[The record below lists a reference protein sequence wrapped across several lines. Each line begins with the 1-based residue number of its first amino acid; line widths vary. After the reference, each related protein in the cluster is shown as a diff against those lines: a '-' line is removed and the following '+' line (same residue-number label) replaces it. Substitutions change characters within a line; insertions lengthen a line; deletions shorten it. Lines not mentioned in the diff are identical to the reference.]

1 MRFFFVL
8 SALFLLASATSLR
21 VKRQCGCTEQP
32 TCSCQQSTPQLYTCA
47 CQQQAPM
54 SSCSCSQ
61 QTVQVQATQCAPACQ
76 QSCTQQCQSNTQ
88 CLSNNSAEFGIKR
101 TPIRWNDIH
110 SSTMSIN
117 LLIIGVLFQVLAT
130 QLTLGQGITCPPEFK
145 TYTRLNGML
154 TGFDNAAQ
162 RKIAADNAKE
172 VLKQLGLTSGAFWI
186 GAYRKKECQVSNW
199 KKVKA
204 CLPAEKNSIEWTDR
218 NTTSTDGFNFRKGQ
232 PDYNMGNQNAVYM
245 VVGEDVVDRY
255 GVWKNEEM
263 DDVR

>member
-1 MRFFFVL
+1 
-8 SALFLLASATSLR
+8 
-21 VKRQCGCTEQP
+21 
-32 TCSCQQSTPQLYTCA
+32 
-47 CQQQAPM
+47 
-54 SSCSCSQ
+54 
-61 QTVQVQATQCAPACQ
+61 
-76 QSCTQQCQSNTQ
+76 
-88 CLSNNSAEFGIKR
+88 
-101 TPIRWNDIH
+101 
-110 SSTMSIN
+110 MSIN

-130 QLTLGQGITCPPEFK
+130 HQTLLPNMEEKLALGEGGITCPPDIK
-145 TYTRLNGML
+145 TYTRLNGVKWCSIPAYWPVNYDEAKSWCEGAGGTL
-154 TGFDNAAQ
+154 AGFDNAAQ
-162 RKIAADNAKE
+162 RKIAADYAKKI
-172 VLKQLGLTSGAFWI
+172 LKELGMTSGAFWI

-204 CLPAEKNSIEWTDR
+204 CLPAEKNSIEWIDG

>member
-1 MRFFFVL
+1 
-8 SALFLLASATSLR
+8 
-21 VKRQCGCTEQP
+21 
-32 TCSCQQSTPQLYTCA
+32 
-47 CQQQAPM
+47 
-54 SSCSCSQ
+54 
-61 QTVQVQATQCAPACQ
+61 
-76 QSCTQQCQSNTQ
+76 
-88 CLSNNSAEFGIKR
+88 
-101 TPIRWNDIH
+101 
-110 SSTMSIN
+110 MSIN
-117 LLIIGVLFQVLAT
+117 LLIIGVLFQVLVT
-130 QLTLGQGITCPPEFK
+130 QLALGQGITCPPEFK
-145 TYTRLNGML
+145 TYTRLNGIKWCSFAAPFSVNYNEAKKNCEGAGGML

-162 RKIAADNAKE
+162 RKIAA
-172 VLKQLGLTSGAFWI
+172 GLTSGAFWI

-263 DDVR
+263 DDVRADLIKNPRSPGRNIVGFICGFPAL